1 MTAPSAVYAAHM
13 AAARGLYEAQMR
25 LIDAKRRVAVLNAD
39 LSRAKAEQQKM
50 VVDLDR
56 KRRAARGAEEAFYEG
71 VEKARDEA
79 MMVAESEP
87 MIITDRSPDASDAD
101 ADDAD
106 DATPHIETLTVF

>member
-1 MTAPSAVYAAHM
+1 MTAPSAAYAAHM
-13 AAARGLYEAQMR
+13 AAARCLYEAQVL
-25 LIDAKRRVAVLNAD
+25 LIDARRRLAVLNAD
-39 LSRAKAEQQKM
+39 LSRANAEQQKM

-87 MIITDRSPDASDAD
+87 VIITDRSLYDSG
-101 ADDAD
+101 DDAD